1 MTLHLAE
8 HADCIITPTVTWD
21 YLDKLRDAEDKRQ
34 EESPN
39 CTASVVSWCQ
49 CYYQCLYLSDV
60 SQPCLLYMISSRS
73 SLNSII
79 SRVRAVGLP
88 PA

>member
-1 MTLHLAE
+1 MGLGEEERGSAAVITSKFKVDDTTSRAFTATMLE

-39 CTASVVSWCQ
+39 CTASVVSWWCQ
-49 CYYQCLYLSDV
+49 CYY
-60 SQPCLLYMISSRS
+60 
-73 SLNSII
+73 
-79 SRVRAVGLP
+79 
-88 PA
+88 